1 VVVEAEVNETNKTT
15 LRSEWSSALKKKKKG
30 DKKLR
35 KTKKGLDTADVV
47 RDASLT
53 EPLAGFHPP
62 PPQTVREVLPHTAY
76 RLSVPL
82 ERSKPMPHIP
92 GL

>member
-1 VVVEAEVNETNKTT
+1 MSVGPVET
-15 LRSEWSSALKKKKKG
+15 
-30 DKKLR
+30 
-35 KTKKGLDTADVV
+35 
-47 RDASLT
+47 LT
-53 EPLAGFHPP
+53 EPLAGFHSP

-82 ERSKPMPHIP
+82 ERSKPTPHIP

>member
-1 VVVEAEVNETNKTT
+1 MPVGPVYPLLPV
-15 LRSEWSSALKKKKKG
+15 SSG
-30 DKKLR
+30 S
-35 KTKKGLDTADVV
+35 
-47 RDASLT
+47 ASLP
-53 EPLAGFHPP
+53 EPLAGFHSP